1 MFQKVIFFVFLVNT
15 IFSQKAPF
23 EEIVIGLWPEYDHP
37 GVLVTIQ
44 IDILESDL
52 PYDIEITLPPG
63 SRMALKEGLDE
74 NGQETM
80 IQQDIIVVNDKT
92 IMPIHLTESHF
103 YSQFYFNPFNE
114 SAHRELKYEF
124 STNKLLDHYHVLI
137 QKHLIGEN
145 FTTNLTDPEE
155 FQNEY
160 DIHFLRQH
168 LDSLEPNDN
177 FIIELSYD
185 NPSHRTTVDILKEN
199 FEQQDN
205 TAVSESPST
214 RKNDNEVYQNENVKK
229 YTFLLFGVFGVVLIF
244 VIWKFGK
251 KEDISLPK
259 ASKKTKEGQFCKN
272 CGSGILKDIKFCTSC
287 GEEINVS

>member
-1 MFQKVIFFVFLVNT
+1 MFQKVIFFVFLLNT
-15 IFSQKAPF
+15 FFAQKAPF

-44 IDILESDL
+44 IDILESEL

-63 SRMALKEGLDE
+63 SRMALKKGLDE
-74 NGQETM
+74 NGEETM
-80 IQQDIIVVNDKT
+80 VQQDIIVVNDKT
-92 IMPIHLTESHF
+92 IMPIQLTQSHF

-114 SAHRELKYEF
+114 SDHRELKYEF

-145 FTTNLTDPEE
+145 FRTNLTDPEE

-160 DIHFLRQH
+160 DIHFFRQH
-168 LDSLEPNDN
+168 LDSLEPNEN
-177 FIIELSYD
+177 FTIELSYD

-205 TAVSESPST
+205 TTNSESPSAQ
-214 RKNDNEVYQNENVKK
+214 KNDNLVLQNQNVKK
-229 YTFLLFGVFGVVLIF
+229 YTFLLFAVFGVVLIF
-244 VIWKFGK
+244 IIWKFGK
-251 KEDISLPK
+251 KGDKNIPQE
-259 ASKKTKEGQFCKN
+259 SKIAKEEQFCKN
-272 CGSGILKDIKFCTSC
+272 CGSSILKDNKFCTSC